1 MSITA
6 AIEPQNTKKALF
18 YNTRLKVVSS
28 LVLSFAVFLGSYERT
43 EAGIFDIFGVP
54 VQAAEESG
62 SIDLRNSQTLPI
74 LEAGATALSESAPRQ
89 IALSVSDD
97 ALEAKAG
104 PLGTEADSLGHE
116 NIETAD
122 ISFYVVQKGDTVSS
136 LAEMFEITA
145 DTIRW
150 ANNLPAGSNSL
161 KTGDTLDIPPVSGVV
176 YDVKSGDTLSSISK
190 KFGSDISEIGKW
202 NGLERDSK
210 LAVGDTIVVPNG
222 KMSSSGSAAKKQT
235 PGASSLVIKTGTIG
249 SLLARVSGPDLGTYY
264 GRPIRGGIRT
274 QGIHGRTAVDIGA
287 KIGTEVVASA
297 SGKVII
303 AKSAGYNWG
312 YGKFVVIAHPNGTQ
326 TIYAHMNQVNVS
338 VGAQV
343 TKGQTIGL
351 VGSTGHSTGPHL
363 HFEVRGAKNPLGA
376 NANYGL

>member
-18 YNTRLKVVSS
+18 YNTQAKVVSS
-28 LVLSFAVFLGSYERT
+28 LVLSLVVFLGSYERT

-74 LEAGATALSESAPRQ
+74 LEPTATALSESTPRQ

-104 PLGTEADSLGHE
+104 PLGTEADSLEHE

-150 ANNLPAGSNSL
+150 ANNLPTGSNAL
-161 KTGDTLDIPPVSGVV
+161 KAGTTLDIPPVSGVV
-176 YDVKSGDTLSSISK
+176 YDVKSGDSLISIAK
-190 KFGSDISEIGKW
+190 KFGSNVSEIGKW

-222 KMSSSGSAAKKQT
+222 KISGGTAAKKQT

-303 AKSAGYNWG
+303 AKSSGYNWG

-326 TIYAHMNQVNVS
+326 TIYAHMSQVNVS

-351 VGSTGHSTGPHL
+351 VGSTGRSTGPHL